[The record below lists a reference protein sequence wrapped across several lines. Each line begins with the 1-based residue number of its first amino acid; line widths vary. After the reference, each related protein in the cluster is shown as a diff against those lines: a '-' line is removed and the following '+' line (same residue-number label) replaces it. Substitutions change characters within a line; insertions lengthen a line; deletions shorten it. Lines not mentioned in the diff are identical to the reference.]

1 MLCWLVISSVSVYL
15 KFFFYV
21 RTQNL
26 PYMCDNCPNSQ
37 LDSSYFFFFIDLSPS
52 LGSIRVIRFIFFSS
66 FLCIYEHCRVLTRT
80 RHRKF
85 GPSPPPGPCWPGTG
99 HNIVIFLLR
108 TVHNHKTIRHHQ
120 VENTI
125 FLVIHW
131 FTNPVWVML
140 WLISNQKVDLI
151 KLWPQHCPTHPPLTS
166 RCSYLRKRGEL
177 LQEEQGHSH
186 PQDQLQN
193 LLYMETRFLMYR
205 FVTQLKTWIHS
216 NSSMSCKV
224 GNRYCTCHCC
234 LLGRVFNTEV

>member
-1 MLCWLVISSVSVYL
+1 MWQLSANS
-15 KFFFYV
+15 
-21 RTQNL
+21 TQA
-26 PYMCDNCPNSQ
+26 
-37 LDSSYFFFFIDLSPS
+37 
-52 LGSIRVIRFIFFSS
+52 IFFLYWFVPESRVNPSHSS

>member
-1 MLCWLVISSVSVYL
+1 MTII
-15 KFFFYV
+15 
-21 RTQNL
+21 
-26 PYMCDNCPNSQ
+26 SQ
-37 LDSSYFFFFIDLSPS
+37 LDPSYFFS
-52 LGSIRVIRFIFFSS
+52 LLICPRVSGQSES
-66 FLCIYEHCRVLTRT
+66 FLLPLYLWTLPRT
-80 RHRKF
+80 DTDPAPKF